1 MDQTDLRILRI
12 LQEDSSL
19 PVSDV
24 AKKVGLSA
32 SPCWKRI
39 KRMQD
44 EGIIKYQISVLDAER
59 LGFGLTVFIN
69 IKTGEHSTS
78 WLIEVSA
85 AVTAMPEVVELHRI
99 AGDVDYML
107 KVIVPDMAAFDA
119 FYKGLIGTAALTEV
133 SSHFTMETIKE
144 TTALPI

>member
-39 KRMQD
+39 KRMHD

-69 IKTGEHSTS
+69 IKTGEHSTN
-78 WLIEVSA
+78 WLKEFSA
-85 AVTAMPEVVELHRI
+85 TVTAMPEVVELHRI

-133 SSHFTMETIKE
+133 SSYFAMETIKE

>member
-39 KRMQD
+39 KRMHD

-69 IKTGEHSTS
+69 IKTGEHSTN
-78 WLIEVSA
+78 WLKEFSA
-85 AVTAMPEVVELHRI
+85 TVTAMPEVMELHRI

-133 SSHFTMETIKE
+133 SSYFTMETIKE

>member
-69 IKTGEHSTS
+69 IKTGEHSTN
-78 WLIEVSA
+78 WLKEFSA
-85 AVTAMPEVVELHRI
+85 TVTAMPEVMELHRI

-119 FYKGLIGTAALTEV
+119 YYKGLIGTAALTEV
-133 SSHFTMETIKE
+133 SSYFAMETMKE

>member
-39 KRMQD
+39 KKMHD

-69 IKTGEHSTS
+69 IKTGEHSTN
-78 WLIEVSA
+78 WLKEFSGT
-85 AVTAMPEVVELHRI
+85 VTAMPEVMELHRI

-133 SSHFTMETIKE
+133 SSYFTMETIKE

>member
-24 AKKVGLSA
+24 AKEVGLSA

-39 KRMQD
+39 KRMED
-44 EGIIKYQISVLDAER
+44 EGIIKYQISVLDAKR

-69 IKTGEHSTS
+69 IKTGEHSTR
-78 WLIEVSA
+78 WLREFSA
-85 AVTAMPEVVELHRI
+85 TVTAMPEVMELHRI

-133 SSHFTMETIKE
+133 SSYFTMETIKE

>member
-39 KRMQD
+39 KRMHD

-69 IKTGEHSTS
+69 IKTGEHSTN
-78 WLIEVSA
+78 WLKEFSA
-85 AVTAMPEVVELHRI
+85 TVTAMPEVMELHRI

-133 SSHFTMETIKE
+133 SSYFAMETMKE

>member
-44 EGIIKYQISVLDAER
+44 EGIIKSQISVLDAER

-69 IKTGEHSTS
+69 IKTGEHSTN
-78 WLIEVSA
+78 WLKEFSA
-85 AVTAMPEVVELHRI
+85 TVTAMPEVVELHRI

-119 FYKGLIGTAALTEV
+119 FYKDLIGTAALTEV
-133 SSHFTMETIKE
+133 TSYFTMETIKE

>member
-1 MDQTDLRILRI
+1 
-12 LQEDSSL
+12 
-19 PVSDV
+19 
-24 AKKVGLSA
+24 
-32 SPCWKRI
+32 
-39 KRMQD
+39 MQD
-44 EGIIKYQISVLDAER
+44 DGIIKYQISVLDAER

-78 WLIEVSA
+78 WLKEFSA
-85 AVTAMPEVVELHRI
+85 TVTAMPEVMELHRI

-119 FYKGLIGTAALTEV
+119 FYKDLIGTAALTEV
-133 SSHFTMETIKE
+133 SSYFTMETIKE

>member
-69 IKTGEHSTS
+69 IKTGEHSTN
-78 WLIEVSA
+78 WLKEFSA
-85 AVTAMPEVVELHRI
+85 TVTAMPEVMELHRI

-107 KVIVPDMAAFDA
+107 KVIVPDMAAYDA

-133 SSHFTMETIKE
+133 TSYFTMETIKE

>member
-69 IKTGEHSTS
+69 IKTG
-78 WLIEVSA
+78 
-85 AVTAMPEVVELHRI
+85 
-99 AGDVDYML
+99 
-107 KVIVPDMAAFDA
+107 
-119 FYKGLIGTAALTEV
+119 
-133 SSHFTMETIKE
+133 
-144 TTALPI
+144 

>member
-39 KRMQD
+39 KKMHD

-78 WLIEVSA
+78 WLKEFSA
-85 AVTAMPEVVELHRI
+85 TVTAMPEVMELHRI

-119 FYKGLIGTAALTEV
+119 FYKGLIGTTGLTEV
-133 SSHFTMETIKE
+133 TSYFTMETIKE

>member
-44 EGIIKYQISVLDAER
+44 KGVIKYQISVLDAER

-69 IKTGEHSTS
+69 IKTGEHSTD
-78 WLIEVSA
+78 WLKEFSA
-85 AVTAMPEVVELHRI
+85 NVTAMPEVVELHRI

-119 FYKGLIGTAALTEV
+119 FYKGLIGTVALTEV
-133 SSHFTMETIKE
+133 TSYFTMETIKE

>member
-44 EGIIKYQISVLDAER
+44 EGIIKSQISVLDAER

-69 IKTGEHSTS
+69 IKTGEHSTI
-78 WLIEVSA
+78 WLKKFSA
-85 AVTAMPEVVELHRI
+85 TVTAMPEVVELHRI

-107 KVIVPDMAAFDA
+107 KVIVPDMAACDS
-119 FYKGLIGTAALTEV
+119 FYKDLIGTAALTEV
-133 SSHFTMETIKE
+133 TSYFTMETIKE

>member
-24 AKKVGLSA
+24 AMKVGLSA

-44 EGIIKYQISVLDAER
+44 EGIIKYQISVLDADR
-59 LGFGLTVFIN
+59 LGFGLTVFICF
-69 IKTGEHSTS
+69 S
-78 WLIEVSA
+78 
-85 AVTAMPEVVELHRI
+85 
-99 AGDVDYML
+99 
-107 KVIVPDMAAFDA
+107 
-119 FYKGLIGTAALTEV
+119 
-133 SSHFTMETIKE
+133 
-144 TTALPI
+144 

>member
-39 KRMQD
+39 KRMHD

-69 IKTGEHSTS
+69 IKTGEHSTN
-78 WLIEVSA
+78 WLKEFSA
-85 AVTAMPEVVELHRI
+85 TVTAMPEVMELHRI

-133 SSHFTMETIKE
+133 SSYFAMETMKE
-144 TTALPI
+144 TTVLPI